1 MGSVVEEGEVLA
13 NMTLSMFTLAD
24 LMNHPWSYG
33 GTNFWMVLM
42 FAPLAFMFVTA
53 YIVHIIHVIKEVH
66 TPKLRREMKGDDDIE
81 DAQYSKVRKGDGII
95 KI

>member
-33 GTNFWMVLM
+33 GTKFWMVLM

-53 YIVHIIHVIKEVH
+53 YIVHIIHVGSH
-66 TPKLRREMKGDDDIE
+66 TLLLCDPHQPALPSRLLTLPCRL
-81 DAQYSKVRKGDGII
+81 
-95 KI
+95 

>member
-1 MGSVVEEGEVLA
+1 MEGGVEGSEVLA

-33 GTNFWMVLM
+33 GTKFWMVLM

-53 YIVHIIHVIKEVH
+53 YIVHIVHVGSCTLLLWDPYLLGLSSRLI
-66 TPKLRREMKGDDDIE
+66 TLLCR
-81 DAQYSKVRKGDGII
+81 S
-95 KI
+95 